1 MGMVYRIYSRKEC
14 GEMIRISGLKLNINH
29 SEEDLISKAA
39 KELKLPSKEIKSYT
53 IIKKSIDARK
63 GEVKYIYSID
73 VEVNYKLECELLKKK
88 HIIKNNISLS
98 KKKLY
103 RLPDSG
109 SKTLNTSPIIIGSG
123 PAGLFCAYSLALKGY
138 KPIVIE
144 RGESVD
150 DRDRSVNT
158 FWNTGVLNTESNVQF
173 GEGGAGTF
181 SDGKLN
187 TLVND
192 KFGRNT
198 FVLQVFNK
206 FGAPDNILYDGKPHI
221 GTDILKDVVKNMRNF
236 IIESGGSFRFNTKLT
251 DVIIKDGKISQIE
264 VNYSERIPC
273 DVLVLAIGHSA
284 RDTFKM
290 LYDKSVTM
298 EQKSFA
304 VGVRI
309 EHPQM
314 MINYNQYG
322 EEYYNK
328 LPAAPYKLAKTVQT
342 GRNVYSF
349 CMCPGGY
356 VVNASSEREMLAV
369 NGMSY
374 SKRDS
379 NNANSAMIVNVTP
392 QDFGSDSPLAGL
404 EFQRN
409 LESLAYRE
417 GNGKVPVQLFGDFK
431 KNIISKDL
439 GDIIPCIKGEYT
451 FANLNNVLPKY
462 ISESLTLGID
472 SFAGIIKDYNRYD
485 AVLSGVES
493 RTSSPLR
500 IIRDENFESNI
511 KGLYP
516 CGEGAGYAG
525 GITSAAMDGIKVA
538 EAIITKYLQIAK

>member
-1 MGMVYRIYSRKEC
+1 
-14 GEMIRISGLKLNINH
+14 MIRISGLKLNINH
-29 SEEDLISKAA
+29 TDDDLISRAA
-39 KELKLPSKEIKSYT
+39 KELNIPSKEIKSFT

-63 GEVKYIYSID
+63 SEIKYIYSVD
-73 VEVNYKLECELLKKK
+73 VEVNYKLEKELLNKKY
-88 HIIKNNISLS
+88 IIKNNISLS
-98 KKKLY
+98 KQKVYTLPECGNKKLNH
-103 RLPDSG
+103 P
-109 SKTLNTSPIIIGSG
+109 PVVVGSG

-138 KPIVIE
+138 KPIVVE

-150 DRDRSVNT
+150 DRDKSVNT
-158 FWNTGVLNTESNVQF
+158 FWKTGVLNTESNVQF

-198 FVLQVFNK
+198 FVLEVFNK

-221 GTDILKDVVKNMRNF
+221 GTDILKNVVKNMRNY
-236 IIESGGSFRFNTKLT
+236 IIEAGGTFLFNTKLT
-251 DVIIKDGKISQIE
+251 DIIIKNGCVSEIE
-264 VNYSERIPC
+264 LNSKDKIPC
-273 DVLVLAIGHSA
+273 DVLITAIGHSA

-290 LYDKSVTM
+290 MYDKEIIM
-298 EQKSFA
+298 EPKSFA

-309 EHPQM
+309 EHPQE
-314 MINYNQYG
+314 MININQYG
-322 EEYYNK
+322 MEYYDK

-356 VVNASSEREMLAV
+356 VVNSSSENEMIAV

-374 SKRDS
+374 SERDGK
-379 NNANSAMIVNVTP
+379 NANSALIVNVTP
-392 QDFGSDSPLAGL
+392 EDFGDDSPLAGL

-409 LESLAYRE
+409 LEKYAYRE
-417 GNGKVPVQLFGDFK
+417 GNGKIPVQLFGDFK
-431 KNIISKDL
+431 KNIPSKEL
-439 GDIIPCIKGEYT
+439 GDVTPCIKGEYLLG
-451 FANLNNVLPKY
+451 NLHNVLPSY
-462 ISESLTLGID
+462 ISESLIQGID
-472 SFAGIIKDYNRYD
+472 TFSNIIENYNRYD
-485 AVLSGVES
+485 AVMSGVES

-500 IIRDENFESNI
+500 ITRDETFQSNI

-525 GITSAAMDGIKVA
+525 GITSAAMDGMKVA
-538 EAIITKYLQIAK
+538 EIIISEYDCI